1 MSKENGEAPDSL
13 FEKVAGKKAG
23 FFTTLFA
30 IELLAVVIGIGLATG
45 FNLAIYLGVNPF
57 SCPVIEKSL

>member
-30 IELLAVVIGIGLATG
+30 MCLLAIVMGIGLAAG
-45 FNLAIYLGVNPF
+45 FDLAYKMGIRPLSCFVTDKNL
-57 SCPVIEKSL
+57 